1 MEVLCS
7 RPTPAGGLDKVVL
20 LMPDAQGQ
28 AQHLLQR
35 FPHGYP
41 STLVLYP
48 LTWFFPHRLYLGN
61 PMDPPDLLSVELSTS
76 RPIQPL
82 GRVKSKSPQLPSS
95 LTAQGH
101 CLSAQA
107 DPEPALLTE
116 MGQGSSRDSC
126 VPDSSWVWGGR

>member
-1 MEVLCS
+1 M
-7 RPTPAGGLDKVVL
+7 VL
-20 LMPDAQGQ
+20 LIPDPWGQ

-35 FPHGYP
+35 FPHGHP

-95 LTAQGH
+95 LAAQGH
-101 CLSAQA
+101 CICSGQPRASSS
-107 DPEPALLTE
+107 DSE
-116 MGQGSSRDSC
+116 MAGSGQQ
-126 VPDSSWVWGGR
+126 GGQLCPWL